1 MIMVPN
7 QTNTQKYH
15 EKFSIATR
23 VFHWIGAAL
32 ILAAIISINMGDD
45 YISLHKSIGAS
56 FMIWTVLRVLN
67 RFVAKTPA
75 YLPMP
80 KWQSV
85 ASHLTHL
92 GLYLTMFAMPITG
105 VLMSMYGGRG
115 VDVFGLFSIPVLVS
129 PDRDM
134 AGFFNNL
141 HTEIV
146 FPVLLVL
153 IFAHIAAALYHQFIV
168 KDNLMTRMK

>member
-1 MIMVPN
+1 MNTAN
-7 QTNTQKYH
+7 QYH

-23 VFHWIGAAL
+23 VFHWLGALL

-45 YISLHKSIGAS
+45 YIDLHKSIGAS
-56 FMIWTVLRVLN
+56 FLIWTLLRVIN
-67 RFVAKTPA
+67 RLVTKTPA

-80 KWQSV
+80 KWQV
-85 ASHLTHL
+85 AVSHLTHL
-92 GLYLTMFAMPITG
+92 GLYLTMLAMPITG
-105 VLMSMYGGRG
+105 VLMSMYAGRG
-115 VDVFGLFSIPVLVS
+115 VDVFGVFSIPALMS

-134 AGFFNNL
+134 ARFFNNL

-146 FPVLLVL
+146 LPVLLVL
-153 IFAHIAAALYHQFIV
+153 IFAHVGAALYHQFIV